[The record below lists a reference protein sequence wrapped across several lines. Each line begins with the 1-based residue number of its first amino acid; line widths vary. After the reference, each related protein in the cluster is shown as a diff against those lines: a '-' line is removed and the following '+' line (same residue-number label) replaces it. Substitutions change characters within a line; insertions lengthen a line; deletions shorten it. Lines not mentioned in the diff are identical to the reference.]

1 MNTYDVLSADA
12 ADWSRGGSQR
22 SQSATP
28 GNSQAITTRP
38 NSSLPVKG
46 REVEE
51 GKLYSPESE
60 LQVLGCV
67 LTDAKV
73 AFTLLHT
80 AEVTANFFY
89 DLRHRELFRLLEEM
103 FAEGD
108 EINLSTVHLRARG
121 SCRVFRGRRRP

>member
-1 MNTYDVLSADA
+1 M
-12 ADWSRGGSQR
+12 
-22 SQSATP
+22 
-28 GNSQAITTRP
+28 
-38 NSSLPVKG
+38 KG

-51 GKLYSPESE
+51 GRLYSPEVE

-103 FAEGD
+103 FARGD
-108 EINLSTVHLRARG
+108 EINLQTVHLRAKQKKLKCVEEGAAFLASLESLVPSVWSLPTFIDELRDQHH
-121 SCRVFRGRRRP
+121 RRLALDVARRLT